1 MCKLTQIIKD
11 GYKGNITDG
20 EARLASDRLVG
31 FFNLLS
37 KVAERRDRAKQE
49 TEKATQTKEQVNND
63 VLYEV

>member
-11 GYKGNITDG
+11 GYKGNIADG

-37 KVAERRDRAKQE
+37 KIAERREKERLE
-49 TEKATQTKEQVNND
+49 TEKQPKPKQKNR
-63 VLYEV
+63 